1 MNNHRNKKNNKLR
14 YSEYY
19 GMQEAY
25 DNLYQ
30 RSVENQNFKSLMKI
44 IISDDNI
51 LLAYRNIKRNSGSLT
66 AGIDGKTIKDIEKL
80 TTERYLDIVKKRFK
94 FYKPR
99 KVKRTE
105 IPKPNGKTRPL
116 GIPSIWDRVAQ
127 QCILQV
133 LEPICEAKFNPHS
146 HGFRPNRSAEHAIA
160 DCAKKMNIIKMGY
173 CVDIDIQGFFDEVW
187 HSKLMRQMWTMGI
200 RDKELLTIIR
210 KMLKA
215 PVVLPNGT
223 IQFPE
228 KGTPQGGILSPLLAN
243 INLSE
248 FDWWVSE
255 QWEIRHMSEI
265 KTQYNANGTE
275 HMGNHHRKMRSHTKL
290 KEFYIVRY
298 ADDFKLFCHNR
309 KTAELLYHASIQ
321 WLEQRLHLPVSI
333 EKSKITNLRKESSEF
348 LGFNLKLERKGKNRY
363 IMHSHVS
370 DKAINR
376 MRIELKEQI
385 KEIKKS
391 PNSMNTIRAIGNYNS
406 KVIGMHGYYRI
417 ATHVNKDFKK
427 VHYSVLLT
435 MRNRLSIDGL
445 TKMGKYTGKDKGIL
459 NYVQSK
465 NIRYLAGRP
474 IIPVSFVQHRNPMYL
489 KLVVTEKGKL
499 LCQAVES
506 QHLLTSAEM
515 TAKWETYL
523 KKIGKREGNQ
533 ENFITNIKK
542 FIVHLLEAVP
552 NDIEK
557 LNFSDY
563 QEQKEKEAEKSIV
576 GKCPKCGNNIVLKK
590 SFYGCSNYPEC
601 KFTLAEH
608 FRKKKLTKTNVKE
621 LLEGKET
628 LVKGI
633 KNKEKKPYN
642 AVVKI
647 GEKGYI
653 DFISFSK

>member
-66 AGIDGKTIKDIEKL
+66 AGFDGKTIKDIEKL

-187 HSKLMRQMWTMGI
+187 HSKLIRQMWTMGI
-200 RDKELLTIIR
+200 RDKELLAIIR

-223 IQFPE
+223 IQFPK

-243 INLSE
+243 INLNE
-248 FDWWVSE
+248 FDWWISE
-255 QWEIRHMSEI
+255 QWETRYMSEI

-489 KLVVTEKGKL
+489 KVKINKYTPEGRELIHRNQSAVSEIALRWIRSHPVVSDRAT
-499 LCQAVES
+499 VEFNDNRIS
-506 QHLLTSAEM
+506 L
-515 TAKWETYL
+515 
-523 KKIGKREGNQ
+523 
-533 ENFITNIKK
+533 FIAQ
-542 FIVHLLEAVP
+542 L
-552 NDIEK
+552 
-557 LNFSDY
+557 
-563 QEQKEKEAEKSIV
+563 
-576 GKCPKCGNNIVLKK
+576 GKCSVTGEELNVLDMHCHHKIPYHLSKDDKYSNLIIVK
-590 SFYGCSNYPEC
+590 PEVHILIHAT
-601 KFTLAEH
+601 KEDTIQRYMTLLNLNDEQVK
-608 FRKKKLTKTNVKE
+608 RLNKLR
-621 LLEGKET
+621 LLVRNT
-628 LVKGI
+628 SLH
-633 KNKEKKPYN
+633 Y
-642 AVVKI
+642 
-647 GEKGYI
+647 
-653 DFISFSK
+653 

>member
-1 MNNHRNKKNNKLR
+1 
-14 YSEYY
+14 
-19 GMQEAY
+19 MQEAY

-187 HSKLMRQMWTMGI
+187 HSKLIRQMWTMGI
-200 RDKELLTIIR
+200 RDKELLAIIR

-223 IQFPE
+223 IQFPK

-243 INLSE
+243 INLNE
-248 FDWWVSE
+248 FDWWISE
-255 QWEIRHMSEI
+255 QWETRYMSEI

-489 KLVVTEKGKL
+489 KVKINKYTPEGRELIHRNQSAVSEIALRWIRSHPVVSDRATVEFNDNRISLFIAQSGKCSVTGEELNVLDMHCHHKIPYHLSKDDKYSNLIIVKPEVHILIHATKGDTIQRYMTL
-499 LCQAVES
+499 LNLNDEQ
-506 QHLLTSAEM
+506 
-515 TAKWETYL
+515 
-523 KKIGKREGNQ
+523 
-533 ENFITNIKK
+533 IKK
-542 FIVHLLEAVP
+542 LNRLRLLVR
-552 NDIEK
+552 NTS
-557 LNFSDY
+557 LHY
-563 QEQKEKEAEKSIV
+563 
-576 GKCPKCGNNIVLKK
+576 
-590 SFYGCSNYPEC
+590 
-601 KFTLAEH
+601 
-608 FRKKKLTKTNVKE
+608 
-621 LLEGKET
+621 
-628 LVKGI
+628 
-633 KNKEKKPYN
+633 
-642 AVVKI
+642 
-647 GEKGYI
+647 
-653 DFISFSK
+653 

>member
-1 MNNHRNKKNNKLR
+1 
-14 YSEYY
+14 
-19 GMQEAY
+19 MQEAY

-187 HSKLMRQMWTMGI
+187 HSKLIRQMWTMGI
-200 RDKELLTIIR
+200 RDKELLAIIR

-223 IQFPE
+223 IQFPK

-243 INLSE
+243 INLNE
-248 FDWWVSE
+248 FDWWISE
-255 QWEIRHMSEI
+255 QWETRYMSEI

-489 KLVVTEKGKL
+489 KVKINKYTPEGRELIHRNQSAVSEIALRWIRSHPVVSDRAT
-499 LCQAVES
+499 VEFNDNRIS
-506 QHLLTSAEM
+506 L
-515 TAKWETYL
+515 
-523 KKIGKREGNQ
+523 
-533 ENFITNIKK
+533 FI
-542 FIVHLLEAVP
+542 AQ
-552 NDIEK
+552 
-557 LNFSDY
+557 S
-563 QEQKEKEAEKSIV
+563 
-576 GKCPKCGNNIVLKK
+576 GKCSVTGEELNVLDMHCHHKIPYHLSKDDKYSNLIIVK
-590 SFYGCSNYPEC
+590 PEVHILIHAT
-601 KFTLAEH
+601 KEDTIQRYMTLLNLNDEQVK
-608 FRKKKLTKTNVKE
+608 RLNKLR
-621 LLEGKET
+621 LLVRNT
-628 LVKGI
+628 LLH
-633 KNKEKKPYN
+633 Y
-642 AVVKI
+642 
-647 GEKGYI
+647 
-653 DFISFSK
+653 

>member
-255 QWEIRHMSEI
+255 QWETRHMSEI

-298 ADDFKLFCHNR
+298 ADDFKLFCHDR
-309 KTAELLYHASIQ
+309 KTAEQLYHASIQ

-333 EKSKITNLRKESSEF
+333 EKSKITNLRKETSEF

-363 IMHSHVS
+363 VMHSHVS

-489 KLVVTEKGKL
+489 KVKINKYTPEGRELIHRNQSAVSEIALRWIRSHPVVSDRAT
-499 LCQAVES
+499 VEFNDNRIS
-506 QHLLTSAEM
+506 L
-515 TAKWETYL
+515 
-523 KKIGKREGNQ
+523 
-533 ENFITNIKK
+533 FI
-542 FIVHLLEAVP
+542 AQ
-552 NDIEK
+552 
-557 LNFSDY
+557 S
-563 QEQKEKEAEKSIV
+563 
-576 GKCPKCGNNIVLKK
+576 GKCSVTGEELNVLDMHCHHKIPYHLSKDDKYSNLTIVK
-590 SFYGCSNYPEC
+590 PEVHILIHAT
-601 KFTLAEH
+601 KEDTIQRYMTLLNLNDEQVK
-608 FRKKKLTKTNVKE
+608 RLNKLR
-621 LLEGKET
+621 LLVRNT
-628 LVKGI
+628 SLH
-633 KNKEKKPYN
+633 Y
-642 AVVKI
+642 
-647 GEKGYI
+647 
-653 DFISFSK
+653 

>member
-1 MNNHRNKKNNKLR
+1 M
-14 YSEYY
+14 
-19 GMQEAY
+19 
-25 DNLYQ
+25 
-30 RSVENQNFKSLMKI
+30 
-44 IISDDNI
+44 
-51 LLAYRNIKRNSGSLT
+51 LAYRNIKRNSGSLT

-255 QWEIRHMSEI
+255 QWETRHMSEI

-489 KLVVTEKGKL
+489 KVKINKYTPEGRELIHRNQSAVSEIALRWIRSHPVVSDRAT
-499 LCQAVES
+499 VEFNDNRIS
-506 QHLLTSAEM
+506 L
-515 TAKWETYL
+515 
-523 KKIGKREGNQ
+523 
-533 ENFITNIKK
+533 FIAQ
-542 FIVHLLEAVP
+542 L
-552 NDIEK
+552 
-557 LNFSDY
+557 
-563 QEQKEKEAEKSIV
+563 
-576 GKCPKCGNNIVLKK
+576 GKCSVTGEELNVLDMHCHHKIPYHLSKDDKYSNLIIVK
-590 SFYGCSNYPEC
+590 PEVHILIHAT
-601 KFTLAEH
+601 KEDTIQRYMTLLNLNDEQVK
-608 FRKKKLTKTNVKE
+608 RLNKLR
-621 LLEGKET
+621 LLVRNT
-628 LVKGI
+628 SLH
-633 KNKEKKPYN
+633 Y
-642 AVVKI
+642 
-647 GEKGYI
+647 
-653 DFISFSK
+653 

>member
-1 MNNHRNKKNNKLR
+1 
-14 YSEYY
+14 
-19 GMQEAY
+19 MQEAY

-255 QWEIRHMSEI
+255 QWETRHMSEI

-298 ADDFKLFCHNR
+298 ADDFKLFCHDR
-309 KTAELLYHASIQ
+309 KTAEQLYHASIQ

-333 EKSKITNLRKESSEF
+333 EKSKITNLRKETSEF

-363 IMHSHVS
+363 VMHSHVS

-489 KLVVTEKGKL
+489 KVKINKYTPEGRELIHRNQSAVSEIALRWIRSHPVVSDRAT
-499 LCQAVES
+499 VEFNDNRIS
-506 QHLLTSAEM
+506 L
-515 TAKWETYL
+515 
-523 KKIGKREGNQ
+523 
-533 ENFITNIKK
+533 FIAQ
-542 FIVHLLEAVP
+542 L
-552 NDIEK
+552 
-557 LNFSDY
+557 
-563 QEQKEKEAEKSIV
+563 
-576 GKCPKCGNNIVLKK
+576 GKCSVTGEELNVLDMHCHHKIPYHLSKDDKYSNLIIVK
-590 SFYGCSNYPEC
+590 PEVHILIHAT
-601 KFTLAEH
+601 KGDTIQRYMTLLNLNDEQVK
-608 FRKKKLTKTNVKE
+608 RLNKLR
-621 LLEGKET
+621 LLVRNT
-628 LVKGI
+628 SLH
-633 KNKEKKPYN
+633 Y
-642 AVVKI
+642 
-647 GEKGYI
+647 
-653 DFISFSK
+653 

>member
-187 HSKLMRQMWTMGI
+187 HSKLIRQMWTMGI
-200 RDKELLTIIR
+200 RDKELLAIIR

-223 IQFPE
+223 IQFPK

-243 INLSE
+243 INLNE
-248 FDWWVSE
+248 FDWWISE
-255 QWEIRHMSEI
+255 QWETRYMSEI

-275 HMGNHHRKMRSHTKL
+275 HMGNHHREMRSHTKL

-489 KLVVTEKGKL
+489 KVKINKYTPEGRELIHRNQSAVSEIALRWIRSHPVVSDRAT
-499 LCQAVES
+499 VEFNDNRIS
-506 QHLLTSAEM
+506 L
-515 TAKWETYL
+515 
-523 KKIGKREGNQ
+523 
-533 ENFITNIKK
+533 FI
-542 FIVHLLEAVP
+542 AQ
-552 NDIEK
+552 
-557 LNFSDY
+557 S
-563 QEQKEKEAEKSIV
+563 
-576 GKCPKCGNNIVLKK
+576 GKCSVTGEELNVLDMHCHHKIPYHLSKDDKYSNLIIVK
-590 SFYGCSNYPEC
+590 PEVHILIHAT
-601 KFTLAEH
+601 KEDTIQRYMTLLNLNDEQVK
-608 FRKKKLTKTNVKE
+608 RLNKLR
-621 LLEGKET
+621 LLVRNT
-628 LVKGI
+628 LLH
-633 KNKEKKPYN
+633 Y
-642 AVVKI
+642 
-647 GEKGYI
+647 
-653 DFISFSK
+653 

>member
-1 MNNHRNKKNNKLR
+1 
-14 YSEYY
+14 
-19 GMQEAY
+19 MQEAY

-255 QWEIRHMSEI
+255 QWETRHMSEI

-298 ADDFKLFCHNR
+298 ADDFKLFCHDR
-309 KTAELLYHASIQ
+309 KTAEQLYHASIQ

-333 EKSKITNLRKESSEF
+333 EKSKITNLRKETSEF

-363 IMHSHVS
+363 VMHSHVS

-489 KLVVTEKGKL
+489 KVKINKYTPEGRELIHRNQSAVSEIALRWIRSHPVVSDRAT
-499 LCQAVES
+499 VEFNDNRIS
-506 QHLLTSAEM
+506 L
-515 TAKWETYL
+515 
-523 KKIGKREGNQ
+523 
-533 ENFITNIKK
+533 FI
-542 FIVHLLEAVP
+542 AQ
-552 NDIEK
+552 
-557 LNFSDY
+557 S
-563 QEQKEKEAEKSIV
+563 
-576 GKCPKCGNNIVLKK
+576 GKCSVTGEELNVLDMHCHHKIPYHLSKDDKYSNLTIVK
-590 SFYGCSNYPEC
+590 PEVHILIHAT
-601 KFTLAEH
+601 KEDTIQRYMTLLNLNDEQVK
-608 FRKKKLTKTNVKE
+608 RLNKLR
-621 LLEGKET
+621 LLVRNT
-628 LVKGI
+628 SLH
-633 KNKEKKPYN
+633 Y
-642 AVVKI
+642 
-647 GEKGYI
+647 
-653 DFISFSK
+653 

>member
-255 QWEIRHMSEI
+255 QWETRHMSEI

-489 KLVVTEKGKL
+489 KVKINKYTPEGRELIHRNQSAVSEIALRWIRSHPVVSDRAT
-499 LCQAVES
+499 VEFNDNRIS
-506 QHLLTSAEM
+506 L
-515 TAKWETYL
+515 
-523 KKIGKREGNQ
+523 
-533 ENFITNIKK
+533 FIAQ
-542 FIVHLLEAVP
+542 L
-552 NDIEK
+552 
-557 LNFSDY
+557 
-563 QEQKEKEAEKSIV
+563 
-576 GKCPKCGNNIVLKK
+576 GKCSVTGEELNVLDMHCHHKIPYHLSKDDKYSNLIIVK
-590 SFYGCSNYPEC
+590 PEVHILIHATKEDTIQRC
-601 KFTLAEH
+601 MTLLNLNDEQVK
-608 FRKKKLTKTNVKE
+608 RLNKLR
-621 LLEGKET
+621 LLVRNT
-628 LVKGI
+628 SLH
-633 KNKEKKPYN
+633 Y
-642 AVVKI
+642 
-647 GEKGYI
+647 
-653 DFISFSK
+653 

>member
-1 MNNHRNKKNNKLR
+1 
-14 YSEYY
+14 
-19 GMQEAY
+19 MQEAY

-51 LLAYRNIKRNSGSLT
+51 LLAYRNIKRNSGSPT

-187 HSKLMRQMWTMGI
+187 HSKLIRQMWTMGI
-200 RDKELLTIIR
+200 RDKELLAIIR

-223 IQFPE
+223 IQFPK

-243 INLSE
+243 INLNE

-255 QWEIRHMSEI
+255 QWETRYMSEI

-489 KLVVTEKGKL
+489 KVKINKYTPEGRELIHRNQSAVSEIALRWIRSHPVVSDRAT
-499 LCQAVES
+499 VEFNDNRIS
-506 QHLLTSAEM
+506 L
-515 TAKWETYL
+515 
-523 KKIGKREGNQ
+523 
-533 ENFITNIKK
+533 FIAQ
-542 FIVHLLEAVP
+542 L
-552 NDIEK
+552 
-557 LNFSDY
+557 
-563 QEQKEKEAEKSIV
+563 
-576 GKCPKCGNNIVLKK
+576 GKCSVTGEELNVLDMHCHHKIPYHLSKDDKYSNLIIVK
-590 SFYGCSNYPEC
+590 PEVHILIHAT
-601 KFTLAEH
+601 KEDTIQRYMTLLNLNDEQVK
-608 FRKKKLTKTNVKE
+608 RLNKLR
-621 LLEGKET
+621 LLVRNT
-628 LVKGI
+628 SLH
-633 KNKEKKPYN
+633 Y
-642 AVVKI
+642 
-647 GEKGYI
+647 
-653 DFISFSK
+653 

>member
-255 QWEIRHMSEI
+255 QWETRHMSEI

-275 HMGNHHRKMRSHTKL
+275 HMGNHHRKLCSHTKL
-290 KEFYIVRY
+290 KEF
-298 ADDFKLFCHNR
+298 
-309 KTAELLYHASIQ
+309 
-321 WLEQRLHLPVSI
+321 
-333 EKSKITNLRKESSEF
+333 
-348 LGFNLKLERKGKNRY
+348 
-363 IMHSHVS
+363 
-370 DKAINR
+370 
-376 MRIELKEQI
+376 
-385 KEIKKS
+385 
-391 PNSMNTIRAIGNYNS
+391 
-406 KVIGMHGYYRI
+406 
-417 ATHVNKDFKK
+417 
-427 VHYSVLLT
+427 
-435 MRNRLSIDGL
+435 
-445 TKMGKYTGKDKGIL
+445 
-459 NYVQSK
+459 
-465 NIRYLAGRP
+465 NI
-474 IIPVSFVQHRNPMYL
+474 
-489 KLVVTEKGKL
+489 
-499 LCQAVES
+499 
-506 QHLLTSAEM
+506 
-515 TAKWETYL
+515 
-523 KKIGKREGNQ
+523 
-533 ENFITNIKK
+533 
-542 FIVHLLEAVP
+542 
-552 NDIEK
+552 
-557 LNFSDY
+557 
-563 QEQKEKEAEKSIV
+563 
-576 GKCPKCGNNIVLKK
+576 
-590 SFYGCSNYPEC
+590 
-601 KFTLAEH
+601 
-608 FRKKKLTKTNVKE
+608 
-621 LLEGKET
+621 
-628 LVKGI
+628 
-633 KNKEKKPYN
+633 
-642 AVVKI
+642 
-647 GEKGYI
+647 
-653 DFISFSK
+653 

>member
-187 HSKLMRQMWTMGI
+187 HSKLIRQMWTMGI
-200 RDKELLTIIR
+200 RDKELLAIIR

-223 IQFPE
+223 IQFPK

-243 INLSE
+243 INLNE
-248 FDWWVSE
+248 FDWWISE
-255 QWEIRHMSEI
+255 QWETRYMSEI

-489 KLVVTEKGKL
+489 KVKINKYTPEGRELIHRNQSAVSEIALRWIRGHPVVSDRAT
-499 LCQAVES
+499 VEFNDNRIS
-506 QHLLTSAEM
+506 L
-515 TAKWETYL
+515 
-523 KKIGKREGNQ
+523 
-533 ENFITNIKK
+533 FIAQ
-542 FIVHLLEAVP
+542 L
-552 NDIEK
+552 
-557 LNFSDY
+557 
-563 QEQKEKEAEKSIV
+563 
-576 GKCPKCGNNIVLKK
+576 GKCSVTGEELNVLDMHCHHKIPYHLSKDDKYSNLIIVK
-590 SFYGCSNYPEC
+590 PEVHILIHAT
-601 KFTLAEH
+601 KEDTIQRYMTLLNLNDEQVK
-608 FRKKKLTKTNVKE
+608 RLNKLR
-621 LLEGKET
+621 LLVRNT
-628 LVKGI
+628 LLH
-633 KNKEKKPYN
+633 Y
-642 AVVKI
+642 
-647 GEKGYI
+647 
-653 DFISFSK
+653 

>member
-255 QWEIRHMSEI
+255 QWETRHMSEI
-265 KTQYNANGTE
+265 KTQYNGNGTE

-489 KLVVTEKGKL
+489 KVKINKYTPEGRELIHRNQSAVSEIALRWIRSHPVVSDRAT
-499 LCQAVES
+499 VEFNDNRIS
-506 QHLLTSAEM
+506 L
-515 TAKWETYL
+515 
-523 KKIGKREGNQ
+523 
-533 ENFITNIKK
+533 FIAQ
-542 FIVHLLEAVP
+542 L
-552 NDIEK
+552 
-557 LNFSDY
+557 
-563 QEQKEKEAEKSIV
+563 
-576 GKCPKCGNNIVLKK
+576 GKCSVTGEELNVLDMHCHHKIPYHLSKDDKYSNLIIVK
-590 SFYGCSNYPEC
+590 PEVHILIHAT
-601 KFTLAEH
+601 KEDTIQRYMTLLNLNDEQVK
-608 FRKKKLTKTNVKE
+608 RLNKLR
-621 LLEGKET
+621 LLVRNT
-628 LVKGI
+628 SLH
-633 KNKEKKPYN
+633 Y
-642 AVVKI
+642 
-647 GEKGYI
+647 
-653 DFISFSK
+653 

>member
-99 KVKRTE
+99 EVKRTE

-255 QWEIRHMSEI
+255 QWETRHMSEI

-333 EKSKITNLRKESSEF
+333 EKSKITNLRKETSEF

-489 KLVVTEKGKL
+489 KVKINKYTPEGRELIHRNQSAVSEIALRWIRSHPVVSDRAT
-499 LCQAVES
+499 VEFNDNRIS
-506 QHLLTSAEM
+506 L
-515 TAKWETYL
+515 
-523 KKIGKREGNQ
+523 
-533 ENFITNIKK
+533 FIAQ
-542 FIVHLLEAVP
+542 L
-552 NDIEK
+552 
-557 LNFSDY
+557 
-563 QEQKEKEAEKSIV
+563 
-576 GKCPKCGNNIVLKK
+576 GKCSVTGEELNVLDMHCHHKIPYHLSKDDKYSNLIIVK
-590 SFYGCSNYPEC
+590 PEVHILIHAT
-601 KFTLAEH
+601 KEDTIQRYMTLLNLNDEQVK
-608 FRKKKLTKTNVKE
+608 RLNKLR
-621 LLEGKET
+621 LLVRNT
-628 LVKGI
+628 SLH
-633 KNKEKKPYN
+633 Y
-642 AVVKI
+642 
-647 GEKGYI
+647 
-653 DFISFSK
+653 

>member
-1 MNNHRNKKNNKLR
+1 
-14 YSEYY
+14 
-19 GMQEAY
+19 MQEAY

-187 HSKLMRQMWTMGI
+187 HSKLIRQMWTMGI
-200 RDKELLTIIR
+200 RDKELLAIIR

-223 IQFPE
+223 IQFPK

-243 INLSE
+243 INLNE
-248 FDWWVSE
+248 FDWWISE
-255 QWEIRHMSEI
+255 QWETRYMSEI

-489 KLVVTEKGKL
+489 KVKINKYTPEGRELIHRNQSAVSEIALRWIRSHPVVSDRAT
-499 LCQAVES
+499 VEFNDNRIS
-506 QHLLTSAEM
+506 L
-515 TAKWETYL
+515 
-523 KKIGKREGNQ
+523 
-533 ENFITNIKK
+533 FI
-542 FIVHLLEAVP
+542 AQ
-552 NDIEK
+552 
-557 LNFSDY
+557 S
-563 QEQKEKEAEKSIV
+563 
-576 GKCPKCGNNIVLKK
+576 GKCSVTGEELNVLDMHCHHKIPYHLSKDDKYSNLIIVK
-590 SFYGCSNYPEC
+590 PEVHILIHAT
-601 KFTLAEH
+601 KEDTIQRYMTLLNLNDEQVK
-608 FRKKKLTKTNVKE
+608 RLNKLR
-621 LLEGKET
+621 
-628 LVKGI
+628 
-633 KNKEKKPYN
+633 
-642 AVVKI
+642 
-647 GEKGYI
+647 
-653 DFISFSK
+653 F

>member
-187 HSKLMRQMWTMGI
+187 HSKLIRQMWTMGI
-200 RDKELLTIIR
+200 RDKELLAIIR

-223 IQFPE
+223 IQFPK

-243 INLSE
+243 INLNE
-248 FDWWVSE
+248 FDWWISE
-255 QWEIRHMSEI
+255 QWETRYMSEI

-489 KLVVTEKGKL
+489 KVKINKYTPEGRELIHRNQSAVSEIALRWIRSHPVVSDRAT
-499 LCQAVES
+499 VEFNDNRIS
-506 QHLLTSAEM
+506 L
-515 TAKWETYL
+515 
-523 KKIGKREGNQ
+523 
-533 ENFITNIKK
+533 FI
-542 FIVHLLEAVP
+542 AQ
-552 NDIEK
+552 
-557 LNFSDY
+557 S
-563 QEQKEKEAEKSIV
+563 
-576 GKCPKCGNNIVLKK
+576 GKCSVTGEELNVLDMHCHHKIPYHLSKDDKYSNLIIVK
-590 SFYGCSNYPEC
+590 PEVHILIHAT
-601 KFTLAEH
+601 KEDTIQRYMTLLNLNDEQVK
-608 FRKKKLTKTNVKE
+608 RLNKLR
-621 LLEGKET
+621 LLVRNT
-628 LVKGI
+628 SLH
-633 KNKEKKPYN
+633 Y
-642 AVVKI
+642 
-647 GEKGYI
+647 
-653 DFISFSK
+653 

>member
-255 QWEIRHMSEI
+255 QWETRHMSEI

-298 ADDFKLFCHNR
+298 ADDFKLFCHDR
-309 KTAELLYHASIQ
+309 KTAEQLYHASIQ

-333 EKSKITNLRKESSEF
+333 EKSKITNLRKETSEF

-363 IMHSHVS
+363 VMHSHVS

-489 KLVVTEKGKL
+489 KVKINKYTPEGRELIHRNQSAVSEIALRWIRGHPVVSDRAT
-499 LCQAVES
+499 VEFNDNRIS
-506 QHLLTSAEM
+506 L
-515 TAKWETYL
+515 
-523 KKIGKREGNQ
+523 
-533 ENFITNIKK
+533 FIAQ
-542 FIVHLLEAVP
+542 L
-552 NDIEK
+552 
-557 LNFSDY
+557 
-563 QEQKEKEAEKSIV
+563 
-576 GKCPKCGNNIVLKK
+576 GKCSVTGEELNVLDMHCHHKIPYHLSKDDKYSNLIIVK
-590 SFYGCSNYPEC
+590 PEVHILIHAT
-601 KFTLAEH
+601 KEDTIQRYMTLLNLNDEQVK
-608 FRKKKLTKTNVKE
+608 RLNKLR
-621 LLEGKET
+621 LLVRNT
-628 LVKGI
+628 SLH
-633 KNKEKKPYN
+633 Y
-642 AVVKI
+642 
-647 GEKGYI
+647 
-653 DFISFSK
+653 

>member
-187 HSKLMRQMWTMGI
+187 HSKLIRQMWTMGI
-200 RDKELLTIIR
+200 RDKELLAIIR

-215 PVVLPNGT
+215 PVVIPNGT
-223 IQFPE
+223 IQFPK

-243 INLSE
+243 INLNE
-248 FDWWVSE
+248 FDWWISE
-255 QWEIRHMSEI
+255 QWETRYMSEI

-489 KLVVTEKGKL
+489 KVKINKYTPEGRELIHRNQSAVSEIALRWIRSHPVVSDRAT
-499 LCQAVES
+499 VEFNDNRIS
-506 QHLLTSAEM
+506 L
-515 TAKWETYL
+515 
-523 KKIGKREGNQ
+523 
-533 ENFITNIKK
+533 FI
-542 FIVHLLEAVP
+542 AQ
-552 NDIEK
+552 
-557 LNFSDY
+557 S
-563 QEQKEKEAEKSIV
+563 
-576 GKCPKCGNNIVLKK
+576 GKCSVTGEELNVLDMHCHHKIPYHLSKDDKYSNLIIVK
-590 SFYGCSNYPEC
+590 PEVHILIHAT
-601 KFTLAEH
+601 KEDTIQRYMTLLNLNDEQVK
-608 FRKKKLTKTNVKE
+608 RLNKLR
-621 LLEGKET
+621 LLVRNT
-628 LVKGI
+628 LLH
-633 KNKEKKPYN
+633 Y
-642 AVVKI
+642 
-647 GEKGYI
+647 
-653 DFISFSK
+653 

>member
-187 HSKLMRQMWTMGI
+187 HSKLIRQMWTMGI
-200 RDKELLTIIR
+200 RDKELLAIIR

-223 IQFPE
+223 IQFPK

-243 INLSE
+243 INLNE
-248 FDWWVSE
+248 FDWWISE
-255 QWEIRHMSEI
+255 QWETRYMSEI

-489 KLVVTEKGKL
+489 KVKINKYTPEGRELIHRNQSAVSEIALRWIRSNPVVSDRAT
-499 LCQAVES
+499 VEFNDNRIS
-506 QHLLTSAEM
+506 L
-515 TAKWETYL
+515 
-523 KKIGKREGNQ
+523 
-533 ENFITNIKK
+533 FI
-542 FIVHLLEAVP
+542 AQ
-552 NDIEK
+552 
-557 LNFSDY
+557 S
-563 QEQKEKEAEKSIV
+563 
-576 GKCPKCGNNIVLKK
+576 GKCSVTGEELNVLDMHCHHKIPYHVSKDDKYSNLTIVK
-590 SFYGCSNYPEC
+590 SEVHILIHATKGDTIQRYM
-601 KFTLAEH
+601 TLLNLNDEQVK
-608 FRKKKLTKTNVKE
+608 RLNKLR
-621 LLEGKET
+621 LLVRNT
-628 LVKGI
+628 SLH
-633 KNKEKKPYN
+633 Y
-642 AVVKI
+642 
-647 GEKGYI
+647 
-653 DFISFSK
+653 

>member
-99 KVKRTE
+99 EVKRTE

-255 QWEIRHMSEI
+255 QWETRHMSEI

-298 ADDFKLFCHNR
+298 ADDFKLFCHDR
-309 KTAELLYHASIQ
+309 KTAEQLYHASIQ

-333 EKSKITNLRKESSEF
+333 EKSKITNLRKETSEF

-363 IMHSHVS
+363 VMHSHVS

-391 PNSMNTIRAIGNYNS
+391 PNSINTIRAIGNYNS

-417 ATHVNKDFKK
+417 ATHVNRDFKK
-427 VHYSVLLT
+427 MHYSVLLT

-489 KLVVTEKGKL
+489 KVKINKYTPEGRELIHRNQSAVSEIALRWIRSHPVVSDRATVEFNDNRISLFIAQSGKCSVTGEELNVLDMHCHHKIPYHLSKDDKYSNLIIVKPEVHILIHATKGDTIQRYMTL
-499 LCQAVES
+499 LNLNDEQ
-506 QHLLTSAEM
+506 
-515 TAKWETYL
+515 
-523 KKIGKREGNQ
+523 
-533 ENFITNIKK
+533 IKK
-542 FIVHLLEAVP
+542 LNRLRLLVR
-552 NDIEK
+552 NTS
-557 LNFSDY
+557 LHY
-563 QEQKEKEAEKSIV
+563 
-576 GKCPKCGNNIVLKK
+576 
-590 SFYGCSNYPEC
+590 
-601 KFTLAEH
+601 
-608 FRKKKLTKTNVKE
+608 
-621 LLEGKET
+621 
-628 LVKGI
+628 
-633 KNKEKKPYN
+633 
-642 AVVKI
+642 
-647 GEKGYI
+647 
-653 DFISFSK
+653 

>member
-255 QWEIRHMSEI
+255 QWETRHMSEI

-489 KLVVTEKGKL
+489 KVKINKYTPEGRELIHRNQSAVSEIALRWIRSHPVVSDRAT
-499 LCQAVES
+499 VEFNDNRIS
-506 QHLLTSAEM
+506 L
-515 TAKWETYL
+515 
-523 KKIGKREGNQ
+523 
-533 ENFITNIKK
+533 FIAQ
-542 FIVHLLEAVP
+542 L
-552 NDIEK
+552 
-557 LNFSDY
+557 
-563 QEQKEKEAEKSIV
+563 
-576 GKCPKCGNNIVLKK
+576 GKCSVTGEELNVLDMHCHHKIPYHLSKDDKYSNLIIVKLEVHILIHATKEDTIQR
-590 SFYGCSNYPEC
+590 YM
-601 KFTLAEH
+601 TLLNLNDEQVK
-608 FRKKKLTKTNVKE
+608 RLNKLR
-621 LLEGKET
+621 LLVRNT
-628 LVKGI
+628 SLH
-633 KNKEKKPYN
+633 Y
-642 AVVKI
+642 
-647 GEKGYI
+647 
-653 DFISFSK
+653 

>member
-215 PVVLPNGT
+215 PVELPNGT

-255 QWEIRHMSEI
+255 QWVTRHMSEI

-489 KLVVTEKGKL
+489 KVKINKYTPEGRELIHRNQSAVSEIALRWIRSHPVVSDRAT
-499 LCQAVES
+499 VEFNDNRIS
-506 QHLLTSAEM
+506 L
-515 TAKWETYL
+515 
-523 KKIGKREGNQ
+523 
-533 ENFITNIKK
+533 FIAQ
-542 FIVHLLEAVP
+542 L
-552 NDIEK
+552 
-557 LNFSDY
+557 
-563 QEQKEKEAEKSIV
+563 
-576 GKCPKCGNNIVLKK
+576 GKCSVTGEELNVLDMHCHHKIPYHLSKDDKYSNLIIVK
-590 SFYGCSNYPEC
+590 PEVHILIHAT
-601 KFTLAEH
+601 KEDTIQRYMTLLNLNDEQVK
-608 FRKKKLTKTNVKE
+608 RLNKLR
-621 LLEGKET
+621 LLVRNT
-628 LVKGI
+628 SLH
-633 KNKEKKPYN
+633 Y
-642 AVVKI
+642 
-647 GEKGYI
+647 
-653 DFISFSK
+653 

>member
-489 KLVVTEKGKL
+489 KVKINKYTPEGRELIHRNQSAVSEIALRWIRSHPVVSDRAT
-499 LCQAVES
+499 VEFNDNRS
-506 QHLLTSAEM
+506 L
-515 TAKWETYL
+515 
-523 KKIGKREGNQ
+523 
-533 ENFITNIKK
+533 FIAQ
-542 FIVHLLEAVP
+542 L
-552 NDIEK
+552 
-557 LNFSDY
+557 
-563 QEQKEKEAEKSIV
+563 
-576 GKCPKCGNNIVLKK
+576 GKCSVTGEELNVLDMHCHHKIPYHLSKDDKYSNLIIVK
-590 SFYGCSNYPEC
+590 PEVHILIHAT
-601 KFTLAEH
+601 KEDTIQRYMTLLNLNDEQVK
-608 FRKKKLTKTNVKE
+608 RLNKLR
-621 LLEGKET
+621 LLVRNT
-628 LVKGI
+628 SLH
-633 KNKEKKPYN
+633 Y
-642 AVVKI
+642 
-647 GEKGYI
+647 
-653 DFISFSK
+653 

>member
-187 HSKLMRQMWTMGI
+187 HSKLIRQMWTMGI
-200 RDKELLTIIR
+200 RDKELLAIIR

-223 IQFPE
+223 IQFPK

-243 INLSE
+243 INLNE
-248 FDWWVSE
+248 FDWWISE
-255 QWEIRHMSEI
+255 QWETRYMSEI

-489 KLVVTEKGKL
+489 KVKINKYTPEGRELIHRNQSAVSEIALRWIRSHPVVSDRAT
-499 LCQAVES
+499 VEFNDNRIS
-506 QHLLTSAEM
+506 L
-515 TAKWETYL
+515 
-523 KKIGKREGNQ
+523 
-533 ENFITNIKK
+533 FIAQ
-542 FIVHLLEAVP
+542 L
-552 NDIEK
+552 
-557 LNFSDY
+557 
-563 QEQKEKEAEKSIV
+563 
-576 GKCPKCGNNIVLKK
+576 GKCSVTGEELNVLDMHCHHKIPYHLSKDDKYSNLIIVK
-590 SFYGCSNYPEC
+590 PEVHILIHAT
-601 KFTLAEH
+601 KEDTIQRYMTLLNLNDEQVK
-608 FRKKKLTKTNVKE
+608 RLNKLR
-621 LLEGKET
+621 LLVRNT
-628 LVKGI
+628 SLH
-633 KNKEKKPYN
+633 Y
-642 AVVKI
+642 
-647 GEKGYI
+647 
-653 DFISFSK
+653 

>member
-489 KLVVTEKGKL
+489 KVKINKYTPEGRELIHRNQSAVSEIALRWIRSHPVVSDRAT
-499 LCQAVES
+499 VEFNDNRIS
-506 QHLLTSAEM
+506 L
-515 TAKWETYL
+515 
-523 KKIGKREGNQ
+523 
-533 ENFITNIKK
+533 FIAQ
-542 FIVHLLEAVP
+542 L
-552 NDIEK
+552 
-557 LNFSDY
+557 
-563 QEQKEKEAEKSIV
+563 
-576 GKCPKCGNNIVLKK
+576 GKCSVTGEELNVLDMHCHHKIPYHLSKDDKYSNLIIVK
-590 SFYGCSNYPEC
+590 PEVHILIHAT
-601 KFTLAEH
+601 KEDTIQRYMTLLNLNDEQVK
-608 FRKKKLTKTNVKE
+608 RLNKLR
-621 LLEGKET
+621 LLVRNT
-628 LVKGI
+628 SLH
-633 KNKEKKPYN
+633 Y
-642 AVVKI
+642 
-647 GEKGYI
+647 
-653 DFISFSK
+653 

>member
-255 QWEIRHMSEI
+255 QWETRHMSEI

-489 KLVVTEKGKL
+489 KVKINKYTPEGRELIHRNQSAVSEIALRWIRSHPVVSDRAT
-499 LCQAVES
+499 VEFNDNRIS
-506 QHLLTSAEM
+506 L
-515 TAKWETYL
+515 
-523 KKIGKREGNQ
+523 
-533 ENFITNIKK
+533 FIAQ
-542 FIVHLLEAVP
+542 L
-552 NDIEK
+552 
-557 LNFSDY
+557 
-563 QEQKEKEAEKSIV
+563 
-576 GKCPKCGNNIVLKK
+576 GKCSVTGEELNVLDMHCHHKIPYHLSKDDKYSNLIIVK
-590 SFYGCSNYPEC
+590 PEVHILIHAT
-601 KFTLAEH
+601 KEDTIQRYMTL
-608 FRKKKLTKTNVKE
+608 LN
-621 LLEGKET
+621 
-628 LVKGI
+628 
-633 KNKEKKPYN
+633 
-642 AVVKI
+642 
-647 GEKGYI
+647 
-653 DFISFSK
+653 

>member
-30 RSVENQNFKSLMKI
+30 RSVENQIFKSLMKI

-255 QWEIRHMSEI
+255 QWETRHMSEI

-489 KLVVTEKGKL
+489 KVKINKYTPEGRELIHRNQSAVSEIALRWIRSHPVVSDRAT
-499 LCQAVES
+499 VEFNDNRIS
-506 QHLLTSAEM
+506 L
-515 TAKWETYL
+515 
-523 KKIGKREGNQ
+523 
-533 ENFITNIKK
+533 FIAQ
-542 FIVHLLEAVP
+542 L
-552 NDIEK
+552 
-557 LNFSDY
+557 
-563 QEQKEKEAEKSIV
+563 
-576 GKCPKCGNNIVLKK
+576 GKCSVTGEELNVLDMHCHHKIPYHLSKDDKYSNLIIVK
-590 SFYGCSNYPEC
+590 PEVHILIHAT
-601 KFTLAEH
+601 KEDTIQRYMTLLNLNDEQVK
-608 FRKKKLTKTNVKE
+608 RLNKLR
-621 LLEGKET
+621 LLVRNT
-628 LVKGI
+628 SLH
-633 KNKEKKPYN
+633 Y
-642 AVVKI
+642 
-647 GEKGYI
+647 
-653 DFISFSK
+653 

>member
-255 QWEIRHMSEI
+255 QWETRHMSEI

-391 PNSMNTIRAIGNYNS
+391 PNSMNTIRAIGNYNR

-489 KLVVTEKGKL
+489 KVKINKYTPEGRELIHRNQSAVSEIALRWIRSHPVVSDRAT
-499 LCQAVES
+499 VEFNDNRIS
-506 QHLLTSAEM
+506 L
-515 TAKWETYL
+515 
-523 KKIGKREGNQ
+523 
-533 ENFITNIKK
+533 FIAQ
-542 FIVHLLEAVP
+542 L
-552 NDIEK
+552 
-557 LNFSDY
+557 
-563 QEQKEKEAEKSIV
+563 
-576 GKCPKCGNNIVLKK
+576 GKCSVTGEELNVLDMHCHHKIPYHLSKDDKYSNLIIVK
-590 SFYGCSNYPEC
+590 PEVHILIHAT
-601 KFTLAEH
+601 KEDTIQRYMTLLNLNDEQVK
-608 FRKKKLTKTNVKE
+608 RLNKLR
-621 LLEGKET
+621 LLVRNT
-628 LVKGI
+628 SLH
-633 KNKEKKPYN
+633 Y
-642 AVVKI
+642 
-647 GEKGYI
+647 
-653 DFISFSK
+653 

>member
-1 MNNHRNKKNNKLR
+1 
-14 YSEYY
+14 
-19 GMQEAY
+19 
-25 DNLYQ
+25 
-30 RSVENQNFKSLMKI
+30 FKSLMKI

-489 KLVVTEKGKL
+489 KVKINKYTPEGRELIHRNQSAVSEIALRWIRSHPVVSDRAT
-499 LCQAVES
+499 VEFNDNRIS
-506 QHLLTSAEM
+506 L
-515 TAKWETYL
+515 
-523 KKIGKREGNQ
+523 
-533 ENFITNIKK
+533 FIAQ
-542 FIVHLLEAVP
+542 L
-552 NDIEK
+552 
-557 LNFSDY
+557 
-563 QEQKEKEAEKSIV
+563 
-576 GKCPKCGNNIVLKK
+576 GKCSVTGEELNVLDMHCHHKIPYHLSKDDKYSNLIIVK
-590 SFYGCSNYPEC
+590 PEVHILIHAT
-601 KFTLAEH
+601 KEDTIQRYMTLLNLNDEQVK
-608 FRKKKLTKTNVKE
+608 RLNKLR
-621 LLEGKET
+621 LLVRNT
-628 LVKGI
+628 SLH
-633 KNKEKKPYN
+633 Y
-642 AVVKI
+642 
-647 GEKGYI
+647 
-653 DFISFSK
+653 

>member
-255 QWEIRHMSEI
+255 QWETRHMSEI

-489 KLVVTEKGKL
+489 KVKINKYTPEGRELIHRNQSAVSEIALRWIRSHPVVSDRATVEFNDNRISLFIAQLGKCSVTGEELNVLDMHCHHKIPYHVSKDDKYSNLIIVKPEVHILIHATKGDTIQRYMTL
-499 LCQAVES
+499 LNLNDEQ
-506 QHLLTSAEM
+506 
-515 TAKWETYL
+515 
-523 KKIGKREGNQ
+523 
-533 ENFITNIKK
+533 IKK
-542 FIVHLLEAVP
+542 LNRLRLLVR
-552 NDIEK
+552 NTS
-557 LNFSDY
+557 LHY
-563 QEQKEKEAEKSIV
+563 
-576 GKCPKCGNNIVLKK
+576 
-590 SFYGCSNYPEC
+590 
-601 KFTLAEH
+601 
-608 FRKKKLTKTNVKE
+608 
-621 LLEGKET
+621 
-628 LVKGI
+628 
-633 KNKEKKPYN
+633 
-642 AVVKI
+642 
-647 GEKGYI
+647 
-653 DFISFSK
+653 

>member
-1 MNNHRNKKNNKLR
+1 
-14 YSEYY
+14 
-19 GMQEAY
+19 MQEAY

-187 HSKLMRQMWTMGI
+187 HSKLIRQMWTMGI
-200 RDKELLTIIR
+200 RDKELLAIIR
-210 KMLKA
+210 KMLNA

-223 IQFPE
+223 IQFPK

-243 INLSE
+243 INLNE
-248 FDWWVSE
+248 FDWWISE
-255 QWEIRHMSEI
+255 QWETRYMSEI

-489 KLVVTEKGKL
+489 KVKINKYTPEGRELIHRNQSAVSEIALRWIRSHPVVSDRAT
-499 LCQAVES
+499 VEFNDNRIS
-506 QHLLTSAEM
+506 L
-515 TAKWETYL
+515 
-523 KKIGKREGNQ
+523 
-533 ENFITNIKK
+533 FI
-542 FIVHLLEAVP
+542 AQ
-552 NDIEK
+552 
-557 LNFSDY
+557 S
-563 QEQKEKEAEKSIV
+563 
-576 GKCPKCGNNIVLKK
+576 GKCSVTGEELNVLDMHCHHKIPYHLSKDDKYSNLIIVK
-590 SFYGCSNYPEC
+590 PEVHILIHAT
-601 KFTLAEH
+601 KEDTIQRYMTLLNLNDEQVK
-608 FRKKKLTKTNVKE
+608 RLNKLR
-621 LLEGKET
+621 LLVRNT
-628 LVKGI
+628 LLH
-633 KNKEKKPYN
+633 Y
-642 AVVKI
+642 
-647 GEKGYI
+647 
-653 DFISFSK
+653 

>member
-187 HSKLMRQMWTMGI
+187 HSKLIRQMWTMGI
-200 RDKELLTIIR
+200 RDKELLAIIR

-223 IQFPE
+223 IQFPK

-243 INLSE
+243 INLNE
-248 FDWWVSE
+248 FDWWISE
-255 QWEIRHMSEI
+255 QWETRYMSEI

-474 IIPVSFVQHRNPMYL
+474 IIPVSFVQHRNPMYIKAKINKYTPEGREL
-489 KLVVTEKGKL
+489 IHRNQSAVSEIALRWIRSHPVVSDRATVEFNDNRISLFIAQSGKCSVTGEELNVLDMHCHHKIPYHLSKDDKYSNLIIVKPEVHILIHATKGDTIQRYMTL
-499 LCQAVES
+499 LNLNDEQ
-506 QHLLTSAEM
+506 
-515 TAKWETYL
+515 
-523 KKIGKREGNQ
+523 
-533 ENFITNIKK
+533 IKK
-542 FIVHLLEAVP
+542 LNRLRLLVR
-552 NDIEK
+552 NTS
-557 LNFSDY
+557 LHY
-563 QEQKEKEAEKSIV
+563 
-576 GKCPKCGNNIVLKK
+576 
-590 SFYGCSNYPEC
+590 
-601 KFTLAEH
+601 
-608 FRKKKLTKTNVKE
+608 
-621 LLEGKET
+621 
-628 LVKGI
+628 
-633 KNKEKKPYN
+633 
-642 AVVKI
+642 
-647 GEKGYI
+647 
-653 DFISFSK
+653 

>member
-66 AGIDGKTIKDIEKL
+66 AGIDGKTIKDIEKV
-80 TTERYLDIVKKRFK
+80 TTERYLGIVKKRFK

-116 GIPSIWDRVAQ
+116 GIPSIWDKVAQ

-255 QWEIRHMSEI
+255 QWETRHMSEI

-298 ADDFKLFCHNR
+298 ADDFKLFCHDR
-309 KTAELLYHASIQ
+309 KTAEQLYHASIQ

-333 EKSKITNLRKESSEF
+333 EKSKITNLRKETSEF

-363 IMHSHVS
+363 VMHSHVS

-391 PNSMNTIRAIGNYNS
+391 PNSINTIRAIGNYNS

-417 ATHVNKDFKK
+417 ATHVNRDFKK
-427 VHYSVLLT
+427 MHYSVLLT

-445 TKMGKYTGKDKGIL
+445 TKTGKYTGKDKGIL

-465 NIRYLAGRP
+465 NIRYLTGRP

-489 KLVVTEKGKL
+489 KVKINKYTPEGRELIHRNQSAVSEIALRWIRSHPVVSDRAT
-499 LCQAVES
+499 VEFNDNRIS
-506 QHLLTSAEM
+506 L
-515 TAKWETYL
+515 
-523 KKIGKREGNQ
+523 
-533 ENFITNIKK
+533 FI
-542 FIVHLLEAVP
+542 AQ
-552 NDIEK
+552 
-557 LNFSDY
+557 S
-563 QEQKEKEAEKSIV
+563 
-576 GKCPKCGNNIVLKK
+576 GKCSVTGEELNVLDMHCHHKIPYHVSKDDKYSNLIIVK
-590 SFYGCSNYPEC
+590 PEVHILIHAT
-601 KFTLAEH
+601 KEDTIQRYMTLLNLNDEQVK
-608 FRKKKLTKTNVKE
+608 RLNKLR
-621 LLEGKET
+621 LLVRNT
-628 LVKGI
+628 LLH
-633 KNKEKKPYN
+633 Y
-642 AVVKI
+642 
-647 GEKGYI
+647 
-653 DFISFSK
+653 

>member
-255 QWEIRHMSEI
+255 QWETRHMSEI

-309 KTAELLYHASIQ
+309 KTAEPLYHASIQ

-489 KLVVTEKGKL
+489 KVKINKYTPEGRELIHRNQSAVSEIALRWIRSHPVVSDRAT
-499 LCQAVES
+499 VEFNDNRIS
-506 QHLLTSAEM
+506 L
-515 TAKWETYL
+515 
-523 KKIGKREGNQ
+523 
-533 ENFITNIKK
+533 FIAQ
-542 FIVHLLEAVP
+542 L
-552 NDIEK
+552 
-557 LNFSDY
+557 
-563 QEQKEKEAEKSIV
+563 
-576 GKCPKCGNNIVLKK
+576 GKCSVTGEELNVLDMHCHHKIPYHLSKDDKYSNLIIVK
-590 SFYGCSNYPEC
+590 PEVHILIHAT
-601 KFTLAEH
+601 KEDTIQRYMTLLNLNDEQVK
-608 FRKKKLTKTNVKE
+608 RLNKLR
-621 LLEGKET
+621 LLVRNT
-628 LVKGI
+628 SLH
-633 KNKEKKPYN
+633 Y
-642 AVVKI
+642 
-647 GEKGYI
+647 
-653 DFISFSK
+653 

>member
-80 TTERYLDIVKKRFK
+80 TTERYLGIVKKRFK

-116 GIPSIWDRVAQ
+116 GIPSIWDKVAQ

-255 QWEIRHMSEI
+255 QWETRHMSEI

-298 ADDFKLFCHNR
+298 ADDFKLFCHDR
-309 KTAELLYHASIQ
+309 KTAEQLYHASIQ

-333 EKSKITNLRKESSEF
+333 EKSKITNLRKETSEF

-363 IMHSHVS
+363 VMHSHVS

-391 PNSMNTIRAIGNYNS
+391 PNSINTIRAIGNYNS

-417 ATHVNKDFKK
+417 ATHVNRDFKK
-427 VHYSVLLT
+427 MHYSVLLT

-445 TKMGKYTGKDKGIL
+445 TKTGKYTGKDKGIL

-465 NIRYLAGRP
+465 NIRYLTGRP

-489 KLVVTEKGKL
+489 KVKINKYTPEGRELIHRNQSAVSEIALRWIRSHPVVSDRAT
-499 LCQAVES
+499 VEFNDNRIS
-506 QHLLTSAEM
+506 L
-515 TAKWETYL
+515 
-523 KKIGKREGNQ
+523 
-533 ENFITNIKK
+533 FI
-542 FIVHLLEAVP
+542 AQ
-552 NDIEK
+552 
-557 LNFSDY
+557 S
-563 QEQKEKEAEKSIV
+563 
-576 GKCPKCGNNIVLKK
+576 GKCSVTGEELNVLDMHCHHKIPYHVSKDDKYSNLIIVK
-590 SFYGCSNYPEC
+590 PEVHILIHAT
-601 KFTLAEH
+601 KEDTIQRYMTLLNLNDEQVK
-608 FRKKKLTKTNVKE
+608 RLNKLR
-621 LLEGKET
+621 LLVRNT
-628 LVKGI
+628 LLH
-633 KNKEKKPYN
+633 Y
-642 AVVKI
+642 
-647 GEKGYI
+647 
-653 DFISFSK
+653 

>member
-1 MNNHRNKKNNKLR
+1 
-14 YSEYY
+14 
-19 GMQEAY
+19 
-25 DNLYQ
+25 
-30 RSVENQNFKSLMKI
+30 
-44 IISDDNI
+44 
-51 LLAYRNIKRNSGSLT
+51 
-66 AGIDGKTIKDIEKL
+66 KTIKDIEKL

-255 QWEIRHMSEI
+255 QWETRHMSEI

-489 KLVVTEKGKL
+489 KVKINKYTPEGRELIHRNQSAVSEIALRWIRSHPVVSDRAT
-499 LCQAVES
+499 VEFNDNRIS
-506 QHLLTSAEM
+506 L
-515 TAKWETYL
+515 
-523 KKIGKREGNQ
+523 
-533 ENFITNIKK
+533 FIAQ
-542 FIVHLLEAVP
+542 L
-552 NDIEK
+552 
-557 LNFSDY
+557 
-563 QEQKEKEAEKSIV
+563 
-576 GKCPKCGNNIVLKK
+576 GKCSVTGEELNVLDMHCHHKIPYHLSKDDKYSNLIIVK
-590 SFYGCSNYPEC
+590 PEVHILIHAT
-601 KFTLAEH
+601 KGDTIQRYMTLLNLNDEQVK
-608 FRKKKLTKTNVKE
+608 RLNKLR
-621 LLEGKET
+621 LLVRNT
-628 LVKGI
+628 SLH
-633 KNKEKKPYN
+633 Y
-642 AVVKI
+642 
-647 GEKGYI
+647 
-653 DFISFSK
+653 

>member
-1 MNNHRNKKNNKLR
+1 
-14 YSEYY
+14 
-19 GMQEAY
+19 
-25 DNLYQ
+25 
-30 RSVENQNFKSLMKI
+30 MKI

-255 QWEIRHMSEI
+255 QWETRHMSEI

-489 KLVVTEKGKL
+489 KVKINKYTPEGRELIHRNQSAVSEIALRWIRSHPVVSDRAT
-499 LCQAVES
+499 VEFNDNRIS
-506 QHLLTSAEM
+506 L
-515 TAKWETYL
+515 
-523 KKIGKREGNQ
+523 
-533 ENFITNIKK
+533 FIAQ
-542 FIVHLLEAVP
+542 L
-552 NDIEK
+552 
-557 LNFSDY
+557 
-563 QEQKEKEAEKSIV
+563 
-576 GKCPKCGNNIVLKK
+576 GKCSVTGEELNVLDMHCHHKIPYHLSKDDKYSNLIIVK
-590 SFYGCSNYPEC
+590 PEVHILIHAT
-601 KFTLAEH
+601 KEDTIQRYMTLLNLNDEQVK
-608 FRKKKLTKTNVKE
+608 RLNKLR
-621 LLEGKET
+621 LLVRNT
-628 LVKGI
+628 SLH
-633 KNKEKKPYN
+633 Y
-642 AVVKI
+642 
-647 GEKGYI
+647 
-653 DFISFSK
+653 

>member
-1 MNNHRNKKNNKLR
+1 MNNHQNKKNNKLR

-255 QWEIRHMSEI
+255 QWETRHMSEI

-465 NIRYLAGRP
+465 NIRYLVGRP

-489 KLVVTEKGKL
+489 KVKINKYTPEGRELIHRNQSAVSEIALRWIRSHPVVSDRAT
-499 LCQAVES
+499 VEFNDNRIS
-506 QHLLTSAEM
+506 L
-515 TAKWETYL
+515 
-523 KKIGKREGNQ
+523 
-533 ENFITNIKK
+533 FIAQ
-542 FIVHLLEAVP
+542 L
-552 NDIEK
+552 
-557 LNFSDY
+557 
-563 QEQKEKEAEKSIV
+563 
-576 GKCPKCGNNIVLKK
+576 GKCSVTGEELNVLDMHCHHKIPYHLSKDDKYSNLIIVK
-590 SFYGCSNYPEC
+590 PEVHILIHAT
-601 KFTLAEH
+601 KEDTIQRYMTLLNLNDEQVK
-608 FRKKKLTKTNVKE
+608 RLNKLR
-621 LLEGKET
+621 LLVRNT
-628 LVKGI
+628 SLH
-633 KNKEKKPYN
+633 Y
-642 AVVKI
+642 
-647 GEKGYI
+647 
-653 DFISFSK
+653 

>member
-255 QWEIRHMSEI
+255 QWETRHMSEI

-363 IMHSHVS
+363 VMHSHVS

-489 KLVVTEKGKL
+489 KVKINKYTPEGRELIHRNQSAVSEIALRWIRSHPVVSDRAT
-499 LCQAVES
+499 VEFNDNRIS
-506 QHLLTSAEM
+506 L
-515 TAKWETYL
+515 
-523 KKIGKREGNQ
+523 
-533 ENFITNIKK
+533 FIAQ
-542 FIVHLLEAVP
+542 L
-552 NDIEK
+552 
-557 LNFSDY
+557 
-563 QEQKEKEAEKSIV
+563 
-576 GKCPKCGNNIVLKK
+576 GKCSVTGEELNVLDMHCHHKIPYHLSKDDKYSNLIIVK
-590 SFYGCSNYPEC
+590 PEVHILIHAT
-601 KFTLAEH
+601 KEDTIQRYMTLLNLNDEQVK
-608 FRKKKLTKTNVKE
+608 RLNKLR
-621 LLEGKET
+621 LLVRNT
-628 LVKGI
+628 SLH
-633 KNKEKKPYN
+633 Y
-642 AVVKI
+642 
-647 GEKGYI
+647 
-653 DFISFSK
+653 